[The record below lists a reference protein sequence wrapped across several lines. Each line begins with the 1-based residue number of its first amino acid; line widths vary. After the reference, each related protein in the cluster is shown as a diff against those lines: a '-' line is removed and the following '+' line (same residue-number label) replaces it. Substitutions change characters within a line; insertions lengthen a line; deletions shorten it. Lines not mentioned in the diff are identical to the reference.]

1 MYSKSET
8 LGFILVGIF
17 AVIVLILD
25 ILVLRAG

>member
-1 MYSKSET
+1 MYTKAET
-8 LGFILVGIF
+8 IGFVLVGIF